1 MIVAELGPFQY
12 GVVVLVSSFDLIWA
26 FIGGVRWGN
35 EVLGSL
41 PMNCSQVFWVLDYG
55 LDQLID
61 LFFTVPVDCE
71 SLYSKRMLWA

>member
-1 MIVAELGPFQY
+1 MFYIYNHSKTDLTMIVAELGPFQY

-41 PMNCSQVFWVLDYG
+41 PMNCSQVF
-55 LDQLID
+55 
-61 LFFTVPVDCE
+61 
-71 SLYSKRMLWA
+71 